1 MKYALKGRNTEK
13 QLMEW
18 ERIEDINFPKSEIE
32 SLRPRNTIVTHR
44 VLDDARKYVK
54 GDFVFAEQ
62 IDQNYCFEIVDQ
74 ETISN
79 VEDSPYFSELT
90 TAQRTYL
97 SKFDEI
103 SVLTLKK
110 TKYERPYKLSTIKDK
125 YPEVVYKKL
134 VSDQCHVWRARTG
147 IDMIHLE
154 PDDAEQERTCKNWR
168 LMSER
173 YRKISDK
180 KSMELFGWDNL
191 SHEKELPV
199 DRIRKIFSQITYG
212 LRDPKTNKPWRD
224 THKNTTFADYD
235 EAWRLGSPLDTITAK
250 TGNCYDTV
258 AISREILSAAGI
270 RFRIFF
276 MTTADSVFD
285 GIHFTEAPT
294 HTFLIYQSKAD
305 NKWRWLEGSW
315 GPFRNNT
322 WKSSNPSDLINWI
335 ATAMA
340 NTEKKDIVVHE
351 LRSYPKYGCDMT
363 EFERFCRQG
372 NKVGV
377 FHSTSVVSRKS

>member
-1 MKYALKGRNTEK
+1 MKYRPQEYKTEFGK
-13 QLMEW
+13 
-18 ERIEDINFPKSEIE
+18 IEDIVFPKSEVE

-74 ETISN
+74 ETISK

-90 TAQRTYL
+90 VAQRSYL

-110 TKYERPYKLSTIKDK
+110 TKYERPYKLSVIKEK
-125 YPEVVYKKL
+125 YPESIYKRL
-134 VSDQCHVWRARTG
+134 ISDPCHVWRARTG

-154 PDDAEQERTCKNWR
+154 PDDAEQKRTCDNWR
-168 LMSER
+168 LMPEKYRRISEE
-173 YRKISDK
+173 
-180 KSMELFGWDNL
+180 KSIELFGYDNL
-191 SHEKELPV
+191 HHEKELPV
-199 DRIRKIFSQITYG
+199 DRIRKIFSKIVYG
-212 LRDPKTNKPWRD
+212 LRDPKTNKHWRESHPS
-224 THKNTTFADYD
+224 TKWQDYD
-235 EAWRLGSPLDTITAK
+235 SEWRLATPDQTIKAGV
-250 TGNCYDTV
+250 GNCYDTV
-258 AISREILSAAGI
+258 AISREYLSNASI
-270 RFRIFF
+270 KFRTFF
-276 MTTADSVFD
+276 MATAGSVFD
-285 GIHFTEAPT
+285 GKQFTEDPT

-305 NKWRWLEGSW
+305 GAWKWLEGSW
-315 GPFRNNT
+315 GPFKSND
-322 WKSSNPSDLINWI
+322 WKSTNPSDLIKWI

-340 NTEKKDIVVHE
+340 NMQKKGIVVYE
-351 LRSYPKYGCDMT
+351 LNSYPKYGCDMT

-377 FHSTSVVSRKS
+377 FHPERR